1 MHYSNFSDFMNEL
14 EGIQAQKLQ
23 VTTTH
28 YSPPAPIRAETYP
41 GPSMNGGQQMRAST
55 ATRELD
61 DLMASLSDFKV
72 NVGASGSPGQV
83 RRSGDYAKPQPKA
96 TRTPSSSKLCSC
108 CLGVFILLGWS

>member
-1 MHYSNFSDFMNEL
+1 MFHYFILDFVNEL
-14 EGIQAQKLQ
+14 DNPQSPKHQ

-28 YSPPAPIRAETYP
+28 YSPPSPIRAETHP
-41 GPSMNGGQQMRAST
+41 GPSLNGAGGQQMRAST

-83 RRSGDYAKPQPKA
+83 RRSSDYAKPQPKTA
-96 TRTPSSSKLCSC
+96 KTPSSSKL
-108 CLGVFILLGWS
+108 